1 MIFIFLNIKY
11 ISSFINV
18 ETTNLYVSQTF
29 HYYVK
34 KDTNNKTKE

>member
-1 MIFIFLNIKY
+1 MIFISLNIKY

-34 KDTNNKTKE
+34 KDNKTKE